1 MRARE
6 ERKVE
11 GGGGG
16 ELRGEEKEGKIRGK
30 DEMKEGKVG
39 SGI

>member
-11 GGGGG
+11 GGGG

-39 SGI
+39 NGI